1 MITRVD
7 ECIARAP
14 ADLCFRIARDV
25 ERWPL
30 ILRHY
35 RRVRFRR
42 RQGPGEGE
50 VEMAAWRIF
59 AGPLRYPT
67 WWVSEMHADE
77 ATLTIDYLHVEGIT
91 RGMIVRWEV
100 ISDDVDTRL
109 RITHSWEGPAWPIVQ
124 RPAWEYLIGPH
135 FVSAIAQQTL
145 AGITIEAQRLTQATR
160 GS

>member
-7 ECIARAP
+7 ECMARAP
-14 ADLCFRIARDV
+14 AELCFSIARDV
-25 ERWPL
+25 ERWPM

-35 RRVRFRR
+35 RRVRFRE
-42 RQGPGEGE
+42 RQGPGTGK

-59 AGPLRYPT
+59 AGPVRYPT
-67 WWVSEMHADE
+67 WWISEMHSDE
-77 ATLTIDYLHVEGIT
+77 ATLTIDYEHVAGIT

-100 ISDDVDTRL
+100 IPTDVDTLL
-109 RITHSWEGPAWPIVQ
+109 RITHSWEGPAWPLVR

-135 FVSAIAQQTL
+135 FVSAIAQRTL
-145 AGITIEAQRLTQATR
+145 EGITIEAQRRTQATQ